1 MHGDIIL
8 KKKLDLANFISSAS
22 FLHPV
27 LSLSKKKKNQWKCC
41 IKPLIRVEHI
51 RIILHAQ
58 SGSCYA
64 AAYVVPLAPDPPPS
78 FICAQAEN
86 AACAGRRF
94 MQCVRG
100 EWRRGAKPA
109 RLSVTG
115 SQAEEIQMGPPF
127 LHSLPWAFFFDDAL
141 FIYYCYYLCCA
152 ALAKV
157 IPTSCCSPSA
167 TASSGRQT
175 SRQPNK
181 PAADTLFTCF
191 FF

>member
-1 MHGDIIL
+1 
-8 KKKLDLANFISSAS
+8 
-22 FLHPV
+22 
-27 LSLSKKKKNQWKCC
+27 
-41 IKPLIRVEHI
+41 
-51 RIILHAQ
+51 
-58 SGSCYA
+58 
-64 AAYVVPLAPDPPPS
+64 
-78 FICAQAEN
+78 
-86 AACAGRRF
+86 

-157 IPTSCCSPSA
+157 IPTSRCSPSA

-191 FF
+191 FFKAVFGCEIGPSKWGLCCHYSCRGKEKKPIYLQEVMCVFCINTKRT